1 MTALVCALLLSAGPK
16 TDPALVGTWL
26 LLDHPFLTLTGNG
39 KGQMDE
45 DAITWSADGTTLTV
59 RGPEGDSDQGRY
71 QVQGDVLT
79 LTLGGTAL
87 VLQRKGGATP
97 KAPGPLERA
106 AAKATAPAPAG
117 APPGAA
123 AQVPKAAGADPMTK
137 LLLSSAWCSF
147 SYNKVSGTTR
157 TERFVFSPNGTW
169 SNAARGE
176 TYNSGPNGSVA
187 GQHDSGGGGR
197 WEVRGGVVWMSE
209 GDGPLAPVP
218 GSVTTNSNG
227 YPIITSNG
235 REYSSCN

>member
-1 MTALVCALLLSAGPK
+1 MTALLCALLLSGSPK

-45 DAITWSADGTTLTV
+45 DPITWTADGTTLTV

-79 LTLGGTAL
+79 LSLGGTAL
-87 VLQRKGGATP
+87 VLQRKGAAAT

-106 AAKATAPAPAG
+106 AAKVGARPAEPTAAAPAPG
-117 APPGAA
+117 
-123 AQVPKAAGADPMTK
+123 PKAAGADPMSK

-147 SYNKVSGTTR
+147 SYNKVSGTSR
-157 TERFVFSPNGTW
+157 TERFVFLPNGTW

-176 TYNSGPNGSVA
+176 TYNSGPNGTVA

-209 GDGPLAPVP
+209 GDGPLTPIP